1 MKNVPVHGNIH
12 RAPREYPTDVHPRAW
27 SPENLFNSVK
37 IPGQVKIPIPIPK
50 FPWELGMRTAGP
62 VGVERWVVSCEE
74 ARSAFGELYK
84 ALWHS
89 AACLPEVLHESGVV
103 AAVLARVC
111 SFEPH
116 LLLLSKIFSSNRRKK
131 RMCQPTWCEI
141 NNDVGDRAQ
150 VPVVDNTN

>member
-1 MKNVPVHGNIH
+1 MYLLAKFGFDAAENEPLGIANVTGIWEFG
-12 RAPREYPTDVHPRAW
+12 R
-27 SPENLFNSVK
+27 VK
-37 IPGQVKIPIPIPK
+37 IPIPK

-116 LLLLSKIFSSNRRKK
+116 LLLLSKIFS
-131 RMCQPTWCEI
+131 
-141 NNDVGDRAQ
+141 
-150 VPVVDNTN
+150 